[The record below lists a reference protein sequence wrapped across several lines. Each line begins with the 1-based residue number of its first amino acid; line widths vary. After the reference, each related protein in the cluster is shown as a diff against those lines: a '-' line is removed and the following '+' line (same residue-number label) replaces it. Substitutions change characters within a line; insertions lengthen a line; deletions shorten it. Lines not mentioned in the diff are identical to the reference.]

1 MDFESLANEHKD
13 AVYRQMIR
21 ACGNREDA
29 EDVLVEALLKAYRGL
44 PQLREAVAFR
54 SWLAQIARRICWQ
67 LRSRESLMP
76 LLQLSVMEDEGRQ
89 IAQEGPSA
97 EEQVALQEMK
107 SLLEAAVAK
116 LPEEYRAVYEMRELQ
131 EVSGPEVAE
140 RLGISLDAMKSRLHR
155 ARGLVRQSLRCGV
168 IDAARINVNGA
179 GRIVDYRAGTRGGSN
194 GSPG

>member
-1 MDFESLANEHKD
+1 M
-13 AVYRQMIR
+13 
-21 ACGNREDA
+21 
-29 EDVLVEALLKAYRGL
+29 LVEALLKAYRSL

-116 LPEEYRAVYEMRELQ
+116 LPEEYRAVYDLREL
-131 EVSGPEVAE
+131 
-140 RLGISLDAMKSRLHR
+140 RRYLGRR
-155 ARGLVRQSLRCGV
+155 
-168 IDAARINVNGA
+168 
-179 GRIVDYRAGTRGGSN
+179 
-194 GSPG
+194 

>member
-116 LPEEYRAVYEMRELQ
+116 LPEEYRAVYEMRELE

-155 ARGLVRQSLRCGV
+155 ARGLVRQSL
-168 IDAARINVNGA
+168 DAALL
-179 GRIVDYRAGTRGGSN
+179 TQRG
-194 GSPG
+194 